1 MKIIAILL
9 FNILST
15 SLLANE
21 VKIHSLCDE
30 YDFHIVE
37 LGIES
42 KNETVGSLTI
52 RALVDLG
59 LDYVGSERS
68 ISSLDNSPTGI
79 DALEYK
85 DAKNMKSYG
94 WCYLVSTDE
103 SLPSEMPDEYKIDR
117 EIQNIHWFYAY
128 SEMVDGNWISFC
140 VPTHLEKPDFI
151 CKDR

>member
-1 MKIIAILL
+1 MI
-9 FNILST
+9 NVLST

-21 VKIHSLCDE
+21 VKIHSLCDQH
-30 YDFHIVE
+30 DFYSVDLE
-37 LGIES
+37 IES
-42 KNETVGSLTI
+42 KNETVGSLTVK
-52 RALVDLG
+52 ALGELG

-68 ISSLDNSPTGI
+68 ISAIDNSPTGVN
-79 DALEYK
+79 ALEYR

-103 SLPSEMPDEYKIDR
+103 SLPSEMPDEYKIDQ
-117 EIQNIHWFYAY
+117 ETQNIHWFYAS
-128 SEMVDGNWISFC
+128 SEMIDGNWVSFC